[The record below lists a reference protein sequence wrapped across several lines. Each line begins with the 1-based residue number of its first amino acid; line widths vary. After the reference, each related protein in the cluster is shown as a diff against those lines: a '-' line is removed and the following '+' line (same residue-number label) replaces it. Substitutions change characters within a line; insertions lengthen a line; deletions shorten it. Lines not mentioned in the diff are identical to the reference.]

1 MCIRDRLLELAGIG
15 PWSAHAIA
23 LRALSWPDAFPGG
36 DLVLRRALGVDS
48 AREAEERAAAWA
60 PWRAYA
66 AMPLWRA
73 RSRGA
78 D

>member
-1 MCIRDRLLELAGIG
+1 VAQLLELPGIG

-36 DLVLRRALGVDS
+36 DLVLRRALGVGS
-48 AREAEERAAAWA
+48 AREAEERARVWA

-66 AMPLWRA
+66 AMLLWRG
-73 RSRGA
+73 SSPGGK
-78 D
+78 